1 MARDRNSGLVLHNA
15 VTQLPDQA
23 QGMETPSSCLPPSH
37 FVARGHRETETQS
50 AEIQLLATSFRLNPC
65 SSQSSTKD
73 NYFQR
78 VPCVSA
84 ASEAGMEFHH
94 SPALC
99 AGRRRRKE
107 KKKKKELGTQGPPG
121 LTLILRRLRSALAQ
135 PDTENEEAEET
146 GGGGGGTVKLKT
158 NSLRAA
164 PLGKLGEPEGTGAK
178 GAPSRAP
185 GSSGLGSL
193 WHGAGGG
200 LILV

>member
-1 MARDRNSGLVLHNA
+1 M
-15 VTQLPDQA
+15 
-23 QGMETPSSCLPPSH
+23 QGE
-37 FVARGHRETETQS
+37 GGG
-50 AEIQLLATSFRLNPC
+50 
-65 SSQSSTKD
+65 K
-73 NYFQR
+73 
-78 VPCVSA
+78 
-84 ASEAGMEFHH
+84 
-94 SPALC
+94 
-99 AGRRRRKE
+99 

-121 LTLILRRLRSALAQ
+121 LTLIPRRLRSALAQ

-193 WHGAGGG
+193 WHRAGG
-200 LILV
+200 V